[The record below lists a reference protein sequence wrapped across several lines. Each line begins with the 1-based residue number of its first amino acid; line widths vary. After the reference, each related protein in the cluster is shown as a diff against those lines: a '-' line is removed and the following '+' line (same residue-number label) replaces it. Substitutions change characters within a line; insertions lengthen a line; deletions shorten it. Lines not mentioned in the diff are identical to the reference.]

1 MVDDVVWVRVL
12 NSTVEQKKVYKNARI
27 AFAENTEK
35 ISRTQQHNPDNKAKS
50 RDEFDFKKHVN
61 TNSMNLTFDEMAK
74 VRSLCTKFETIFSRN
89 SNDMGFC
96 DRIHHKTYV
105 RLNGGA
111 IQTYI
116 WQHEL

>member
-12 NSTVEQKKVYKNARI
+12 NPTVEQKKIYKNARI

-35 ISRTQQHNPDNKAKS
+35 ISRIQQNNLDNNAKS

-61 TNSMNLTFDEMAK
+61 TSSMNLTCDEMAK

-96 DRIHHKTYV
+96 DRIHHKIK
-105 RLNGGA
+105 LKMPF
-111 IQTYI
+111 QTYI
-116 WQHEL
+116 RQLEL